1 MEGMV
6 NSFCKKEVNVSFKPR
21 IRASID
27 FEVHI
32 YTTSN
37 SNKREEIKNEIPI
50 PEEKKFAL
58 RITGKGDYPLIRI
71 VDIRNNLKSSS
82 SLWRDFHVNEANE
95 ELQKELT
102 QEEIYFTQ
110 SVGSK
115 IENTMKKLKL
125 IKFDFGKHTLN
136 KNEGAKFMDV
146 YLTLKNEGGVQVNF
160 HSNFLTTLQLKEKF
174 GWFQLIQLQV
184 IKLNIML

>member
-1 MEGMV
+1 
-6 NSFCKKEVNVSFKPR
+6 
-21 IRASID
+21 
-27 FEVHI
+27 
-32 YTTSN
+32 
-37 SNKREEIKNEIPI
+37 
-50 PEEKKFAL
+50 
-58 RITGKGDYPLIRI
+58 
-71 VDIRNNLKSSS
+71 
-82 SLWRDFHVNEANE
+82 
-95 ELQKELT
+95 
-102 QEEIYFTQ
+102 
-110 SVGSK
+110 
-115 IENTMKKLKL
+115 MKKLKL

>member
-1 MEGMV
+1 MKCELLLTA
-6 NSFCKKEVNVSFKPR
+6 N
-21 IRASID
+21 
-27 FEVHI
+27 
-32 YTTSN
+32 
-37 SNKREEIKNEIPI
+37 
-50 PEEKKFAL
+50 
-58 RITGKGDYPLIRI
+58 GDYPLIRI

-136 KNEGAKFMDV
+136 KKEGFKFMDV

-160 HSNFLTTLQLKEKF
+160 HLNFLMMLQLKEKF